1 MPSQGRGR
9 CRGRCLPLERIP
21 NGRACQGTNCR
32 VPATAVWNAGTAPCY
47 LHTKIIASE
56 DAALA
61 DQGDRWKECEAELVD
76 AQQKVEELQ
85 RTLKEKAGA

>member
-1 MPSQGRGR
+1 
-9 CRGRCLPLERIP
+9 
-21 NGRACQGTNCR
+21 
-32 VPATAVWNAGTAPCY
+32 
-47 LHTKIIASE
+47 
-56 DAALA
+56 LA